1 MVRNSLQYMVPAGGG
16 SSRFAG
22 NTTIGNSTTS
32 STITISDITAVSDTT
47 IEISGADWGPGSCDS
62 WYFAGT

>member
-1 MVRNSLQYMVPAGGG
+1 MVRDSLQHVVPAGGG
-16 SSRFAG
+16 SSRVAG
-22 NTTIGNSTTS
+22 TT
-32 STITISDITAVSDTT
+32 TISDITAVSDTT